1 MAQGREIGIP
11 SSVRYILPDLTANEV
26 AILGAAAEGAI
37 TVTSWFGE
45 SDTPGNQAF
54 VQNYSAKFGMD
65 ADPWAAQSYATLHIL
80 AAALAKAGSTDSTA
94 VRDALAQTADFDTVL
109 GQFSF
114 DANGEANYD
123 PIVLTVTDGQLT
135 VFGDVEMPSDDDM
148 TGDGMSSSGMAD
160 DDTSG
165 GGDASN

>member
-1 MAQGREIGIP
+1 
-11 SSVRYILPDLTANEV
+11 
-26 AILGAAAEGAI
+26 
-37 TVTSWFGE
+37 
-45 SDTPGNQAF
+45 
-54 VQNYSAKFGMD
+54 MD

-148 TGDGMSSSGMAD
+148 TGDGMSSSGTAD